1 MSSQPDR
8 VRRDQFQGESTPKG
22 AVFLRRTVKY
32 HAQINIDN
40 SNI

>member
-1 MSSQPDR
+1 MPSQPDR

-22 AVFLRRTVKY
+22 AVFLRTVKY